1 MQILQS
7 RREVR
12 TIKIPNKKGS
22 LSLFHIKTYSL
33 SKTFED
39 LEYLLKTANTN
50 FDIIAVSETRILKN
64 TNIVKNINIPNFSY
78 EFTPTESTA
87 GGTLLYIADHLAYQ
101 KRNDLNIY
109 VKNYLEL
116 TFIEVTNLSKTNIIK
131 GIQLWILMNSI
142 VTILIHF

>member
-1 MQILQS
+1 M
-7 RREVR
+7 
-12 TIKIPNKKGS
+12 
-22 LSLFHIKTYSL
+22 
-33 SKTFED
+33 
-39 LEYLLKTANTN
+39 
-50 FDIIAVSETRILKN
+50 
-64 TNIVKNINIPNFSY
+64 KNINIPNFLY

>member
-1 MQILQS
+1 M
-7 RREVR
+7 
-12 TIKIPNKKGS
+12 
-22 LSLFHIKTYSL
+22 
-33 SKTFED
+33 
-39 LEYLLKTANTN
+39 
-50 FDIIAVSETRILKN
+50 
-64 TNIVKNINIPNFSY
+64 KNINILNFSY
-78 EFTPTESTA
+78 EFTSSTA
-87 GGTLLYIADHLAYQ
+87 GETLSHIADHLAYQ